1 MTMPDDTKVR
11 MSPRVR
17 EALSNIDKD
26 VLEAM
31 RCEMEELGER
41 EFMRRALWSWWCY
54 LFDMPATDRPV
65 PPEGQEPEEFRA
77 LLEWDPES
85 PELPRV
91 GRAPPRG
98 A

>member
-1 MTMPDDTKVR
+1 MPDDTNDR
-11 MSPRVR
+11 MSPRLR
-17 EALSNIDKD
+17 EAFRNIDKD

-31 RCEMEELGER
+31 RREKEELGDR
-41 EFMRRALWSWWCY
+41 EFLRRRLWTWWCY
-54 LFDMPATDRPV
+54 FFDRPATDRPV

-85 PELPRV
+85 GELPRV
-91 GRAPPRG
+91 GQSRPRG